1 MIDVARWL
9 VEQGLGQYAEVF
21 AANAVEGE
29 VLCSLTEADLKE
41 LGITALG
48 HRKKLLH
55 SIAALRSQLEAE
67 TSQHL
72 HEVQTVSPGI
82 AERRQLTVLFCD
94 LVGST
99 ELSGRL
105 DPEDLREVIGAY
117 QDACIEVA
125 SRYEAYVAKF
135 LGDGVLIYFGWP
147 QAHEDDA
154 ERAVSAGLA
163 LIETIARLQPA
174 DGTRLEA
181 RIGIATGPVVIGDL
195 AGRQTA
201 DTVIGETPNL
211 AARLQT
217 LARPGDVLI
226 SPTTHRLVNGSFE
239 LEGLGAQRLKGF
251 VSALEVWRVQR
262 AIRIS
267 GRFEAKHKDGYTHLV
282 GRDEELSLLLH
293 RWQQVK
299 SGEGQVI
306 ILSGPPGIGKSRL
319 LIELRERLRG
329 EAYVAPLLQGSP
341 YHASTPLHPVVRYLE
356 YAAGLE
362 HDDPP
367 GLRLDKLE
375 ALLGQN
381 MQQLDLVVPLLA
393 AVLGIP
399 VDTRYSLPEMTPQR
413 QKQLTLE
420 AAVEQLE
427 GLAARQ
433 PVLFICEDAQWAD
446 PTTLELLSLVSERI
460 GHRRV
465 MLIITAR
472 PEFTLPWN
480 GHGHMT
486 ALSLNGLG
494 RGQGAIVV
502 EQIAEGKLLPGPVL
516 EEILERTDGIPLFME
531 ELTKQVI
538 ESGLLI
544 DEGHSYGLA
553 GPLLPLTIPAT
564 LHDSLVARLDRL
576 GRAKEVAQVGA
587 AIGRDFSYA
596 MLADVA
602 GRPDQDLREML
613 EQLVS
618 SGLVKQ
624 SGVPPASAY
633 SFKHAL
639 VRDAAYESLLKSR
652 RRQIHATIAQALE
665 ERSLEAGDVQPEL
678 LAHHY
683 AGAGQVHQAA
693 DYWRMAAER
702 AMQRFANSE
711 AIAHCDKA
719 EMQLRSLPRSTE
731 QMRAELEVQL
741 AKGVAL
747 RAARG
752 YSKPETEQVFLRAC
766 ELCEELGDRVNLVHA
781 LRGLFGTYYVAA
793 RWSDAAHAAERIRI
807 ATEGLDDRVV
817 LCIRWMIDGAARL
830 FRGEPSGAVACLR
843 EALRCYDDA
852 DRDRHIRMTGHE
864 MASLIRFHLA
874 IAEWLIG
881 LPDTAMRTA
890 DEAVTIARNA
900 MQPFSLV
907 QALGNGALLR
917 LLARDW
923 DRAEVLASETLEV
936 SMQHGIPDY
945 ILFGNMLSGVL
956 VAQKGNVAQGVALA
970 RESMIGLHRAGW
982 QCFVPILLI
991 NLSEAQAASGDG
1003 ENALETADEAL
1014 SLIRMYGETVW
1025 EGEAL
1030 RAQSLGKLANGTDAA
1045 EVETALRAA
1054 IDIAGGQGARAF
1066 ELRSAVS
1073 LSRLWARRGQWRD
1086 CRELLTPICAGF
1098 TEGRGTE
1105 DFLDAQTCLAGSLE
1119 GVDGN
1124 SASSDSKFPSEA
1136 P

>member
-1 MIDVARWL
+1 M
-9 VEQGLGQYAEVF
+9 F

-41 LGITALG
+41 LGISALG

-55 SIAALRSQLEAE
+55 SIAALRTQLEAE
-67 TSQHL
+67 TSHHY
-72 HEVQTVSPGI
+72 HELQKAVPSI

-117 QDACIEVA
+117 QNACVEVA
-125 SRYEAYVAKF
+125 SRFDAYVAKF

-195 AGRQTA
+195 AGRETA

-226 SPTTHRLVNGSFE
+226 GPMTRLLVDGLFE
-239 LEGLGAQRLKGF
+239 LEALGAQNLKGF
-251 VSALEVWRVQR
+251 VNALEVWRVKR
-262 AIRIS
+262 AIRTS
-267 GRFEAKHKDGYTHLV
+267 DRFEAKHKGGYAHLV
-282 GRDEELSLLLH
+282 GREEELSLLLQ

-299 SGEGQVI
+299 SGEGQIVV
-306 ILSGPPGIGKSRL
+306 LSGPPGIGKSRL
-319 LIELRERLRG
+319 LFELRERLRG

-341 YHASTPLHPVVRYLE
+341 YHASTPLHPVIRYLE
-356 YAAGLE
+356 HAAGIE

-367 GLRLDKLE
+367 DVKLDKLE
-375 ALLGQN
+375 ALLGRN
-381 MQQLDLVVPLLA
+381 MHQLESVVPLLA

-399 VDTRYSLPEMTPQR
+399 VGFRYSLPDMTPQR

-420 AAVEQLE
+420 AAFEQLE

-460 GHRRV
+460 DRLKV

-480 GHGHMT
+480 SHGHMT

-494 RGQGAIVV
+494 RGQGMIVI
-502 EQIAEGKLLPGPVL
+502 EQIAEGKALPVPLL
-516 EEILERTDGIPLFME
+516 EEILERTDGIPLFIE

-538 ESGLLI
+538 ESGLLV
-544 DEGHSYGLA
+544 DEGRSYALA

-564 LHDSLVARLDRL
+564 LHDSLIARLDRL
-576 GRAKEVAQVGA
+576 GRAKEVAQVAA
-587 AIGRDFSYA
+587 AIGRDFSYT
-596 MLADVA
+596 MLADVT
-602 GRPDQDLREML
+602 GRPDEELREIL
-613 EQLVS
+613 DQLVS
-618 SGLVKQ
+618 SGLIKQ
-624 SGVPPASAY
+624 NGLPPASAY

-652 RRQIHATIAQALE
+652 RRQIHATIARALE
-665 ERSLEAGDVQPEL
+665 ERWPEVVDIQPEL

-683 AGAGQVHQAA
+683 AGAGQAHQSA
-693 DYWRMAAER
+693 DYWRRAAER
-702 AMQRFANSE
+702 AIQRFANSE
-711 AIAHCDKA
+711 AITHCDKA
-719 EMQLRSLPRSTE
+719 ERQLRSLPRSIE
-731 QMRAELEVQL
+731 QIRAELEIQL

-752 YSKPETEQVFLRAC
+752 YSVPESEQVFLRAC
-766 ELCEELGDRVNLVHA
+766 ELCDELEDRVNLVHA
-781 LRGLFGTYYVAA
+781 LRGLFGAYYVSA
-793 RWSDAAHAAERIRI
+793 RWADAAGVADRICAA
-807 ATEGLDDRVV
+807 TDGLDDRVV

-830 FRGEPSGAVACLR
+830 FRGEPAGAATCLR
-843 EALRCYDDA
+843 EALRCYDEG
-852 DRDRHIRMTGHE
+852 DREMHIRLTGHE

-890 DEAVTIARNA
+890 DEAIAIARNA
-900 MQPFSLV
+900 MQPFSFA

-917 LLARDW
+917 LIARDW
-923 DRAEVLASETLEV
+923 DGADALANETLEV
-936 SMQHGIPDY
+936 SIQHGIPDY
-945 ILFGNMLSGVL
+945 ILFGTMLRGVL
-956 VAQKGNVAQGVALA
+956 AAQKGDVSQGAILT
-970 RESMIGLHRAGW
+970 RESMAGLHRAGW
-982 QCFVPILLI
+982 RCFVPILLA
-991 NLSEAQAASGDG
+991 NLSEAQEARGDY
-1003 ENALETADEAL
+1003 EIALETADEAL
-1014 SLIRMYGETVW
+1014 AMIRTSGEAVW

-1030 RAQSLGKLANGTDAA
+1030 RAQALGQLATGSDAIA
-1045 EVETALRAA
+1045 VESILRAA
-1054 IDIAGGQGARAF
+1054 IDIARRQQARSF

-1073 LSRLWARRGQWRD
+1073 LSRLWSKRGRWRE
-1086 CRELLTPICAGF
+1086 CQELLGPICAGF
-1098 TEGRGTE
+1098 TEGWGTADLLE
-1105 DFLDAQTCLAGSLE
+1105 AQKLLDTAE
-1119 GVDGN
+1119 NGN
-1124 SASSDSKFPSEA
+1124 
-1136 P
+1136 